1 MPLSP
6 ATNSEVYARPVAG
19 STAEQFL
26 DQAEDCRRLSSKAR
40 KAVDKAFWLRLSA
53 TGWNSVKRQK
63 LGTLDQAPARRARSR
78 WRVWIVLLPA
88 KGRTSYAEPAHVG
101 EV

>member
-40 KAVDKAFWLRLSA
+40 KAVDKAFWLRLSDYWLELREEA
-53 TGWNSVKRQK
+53 KTGDTRSSTCEKGAK
-63 LGTLDQAPARRARSR
+63 PLASMDSLAPGQGADELCRARPCR
-78 WRVWIVLLPA
+78 
-88 KGRTSYAEPAHVG
+88 
-101 EV
+101 